1 MRLNDK
7 VYNWLKWISLIL
19 LPASAVLLSTI
30 LPLYHV
36 DSETIKA
43 IVITINAVGA
53 FIGALIGVSQITIS
67 KDQAE
72 ELAEEFFETETPDD
86 LPIEELDTDNEEA

>member
-67 KDQAE
+67 KDQADE
-72 ELAEEFFETETPDD
+72 EYFETDTEDD
-86 LPIEELDTDNEEA
+86 LEIKDGEIDEEA

>member
-67 KDQAE
+67 KDQADE
-72 ELAEEFFETETPDD
+72 EYFETDTEDD
-86 LPIEELDTDNEEA
+86 LEIKDGETDDEEV

>member
-1 MRLNDK
+1 MRLNDT

-19 LPASAVLLSTI
+19 LPASAVLLSTV

-53 FIGALIGVSQITIS
+53 FIGALIGVSQITIAQT
-67 KDQAE
+67 DAQEEFIEAE
-72 ELAEEFFETETPDD
+72 SDDELAIDD
-86 LPIEELDTDNEEA
+86 SEINEEV

>member
-1 MRLNDK
+1 MKLNDS

-19 LPASAVLLSTI
+19 LPAAAVLLSTV

-36 DSETIKA
+36 DAETIKA

-53 FIGALIGVSQITIS
+53 FIGALIGVSQISIS

-72 ELAEEFFETETPDD
+72 EEYLETDTEDD
-86 LPIEELDTDNEEA
+86 LAIEDGETDDEEV

>member
-1 MRLNDK
+1 MRLNDT

-72 ELAEEFFETETPDD
+72 EEFFETDTDED
-86 LPIEELDTDNEEA
+86 LPTEDDDTDSKEA

>member
-1 MRLNDK
+1 MRLNDT

-53 FIGALIGVSQITIS
+53 FIGALIGVSQITIAQT
-67 KDQAE
+67 DAQ
-72 ELAEEFFETETPDD
+72 EEFIEGTAEDEVIVDD
-86 LPIEELDTDNEEA
+86 SEINEEV